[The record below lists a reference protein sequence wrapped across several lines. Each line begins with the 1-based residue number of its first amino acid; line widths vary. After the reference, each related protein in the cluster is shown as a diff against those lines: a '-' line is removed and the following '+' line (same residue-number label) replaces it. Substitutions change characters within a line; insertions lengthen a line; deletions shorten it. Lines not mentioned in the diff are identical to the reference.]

1 MKTRLKLLLIL
12 STFVLFY
19 AAYYWGIPA
28 VVNIKS
34 RTPELQK
41 LVKNEL
47 GFDVNIKDPELK
59 MGLIPSV
66 WVGASYF
73 EIQGSKESPL
83 VVENPKLKL
92 KLLPLIFGKIHLGYF
107 GCNKI
112 KGDFS
117 VDKHNRFYVGD
128 YLLLKNSNPRI
139 SFEDSKVDVESY
151 EILFKDELHKK
162 KIIAKGNYLYL
173 EKFNTKKYIK
183 GSINANLD
191 INNKKSVINMD
202 IDLKL
207 PIKNGFDTNE
217 IVFDGTIT
225 NLDLSELSPYIKKVT
240 NGQIRQ
246 TAGVINIQ
254 ADTEEMSILKNRVKL
269 QMALD
274 NFAIVPKDNASS
286 VSFKNKLN
294 VYSTVD
300 FSKKHLLIQQ
310 FKVLSGSISLEITGG
325 VSKLSSNNPKL
336 NLTATINKSKTED
349 FVSLLP
355 AVNIKYIDIN
365 IPAIKKYGFYSNAEG
380 KISIKGNSDKPKI
393 IGKVNISDC
402 YVQSP
407 LNIPRATV
415 KLHFQGD
422 KLDLDVKVPTGKS
435 DAVFVKGNI
444 ELYNKKNVVLDIS
457 STQNVDLEIAE
468 SILNPVHEMFWFD
481 LGPLPD
487 MKLKGTGNIKLKTA
501 GNKQDPR
508 LFGVFKFKNTEGS
521 FRGLNL
527 LLTRSEGELVFN
539 NRDTHF
545 YTKKAY
551 VEGKPIK
558 IEGKCNLSGDLD
570 YNITANGQYFSKV
583 LPVIAT
589 SPILAE
595 INKNFPKINAS
606 SGLINISINLKGNA
620 KSIEEFKL
628 GKNIFFSGNIK
639 LLGNSIIL
647 SSLNIPIKNLYG
659 NINFKNNDA
668 DFDMYSAVDKS
679 KVHVSGKVRN
689 NVLTSKIKLD
699 NLAFNYY
706 DIPVKVYSGTLEI
719 NKDKLTLYKIN
730 ALLDS
735 MPVLLD
741 GFVTDIFV
749 NPKFNIYVNSK
760 PSQRFIDKYINK
772 NALYPLRIK
781 GDVIYSA
788 RINGTRDSFNTKAE
802 ANLQED
808 SSIYYLGATLGDVNE
823 PIRIFIDAN
832 VSKNKSL
839 HSIVVNNFQYD
850 KLISSQ
856 NDKEF
861 VSQQLNAV
869 GRINVDKNNIIL
881 NNFRIK
887 TQNPTDA
894 RIFNILFKKTMIKQ
908 GLFNSNVIINGPIN
922 SPKLLGS
929 LNFTGV
935 NIPLVDTTV
944 KDISMDFKNYDID
957 VDAKGEVFSNQI
969 TLKANMQN
977 RLTPPYVFNDVD
989 IYLGNLDVNEIA
1001 KSLNKLE
1008 LESNI
1013 NKSSE
1018 QKYSLNISDLIIK
1031 NARVAAQSVFVR
1043 NVLANN
1049 LTANFIL
1056 DEKML
1061 FSMDNLKFDA
1071 AQGSIKGNFKYNLLT
1086 GKTDLDLDIDKVNAN
1101 SIAESLFDL
1110 PNQVYGDLTGQAQL
1124 SCNGSSH
1131 KTCMDTLSGKGGFRV
1146 ADGRMPKL
1154 GSLEYLLRAA
1164 NIVKSGVTGLTLNG
1178 LVDLLSPLKTGQFE
1192 TINGRF
1198 AIKSGVANDI
1208 QIFSKGKNLSLFLT
1222 GTYNF
1227 STLIADM
1234 QVFGRVSKKIS
1245 TILGPVGN
1253 ASLNTLFNVIPG
1265 LNLDSTNKAEFVKNL
1280 SKIPGFELNDKTYRI
1295 FSADIYGDINGDNYV
1310 QTFKW
1315 VE

>member
-1 MKTRLKLLLIL
+1 MKIRLKILLIF
-12 STFVLFY
+12 SIFVLFY

-28 VVNIKS
+28 AVNIKS

-47 GFDVNIKDPELK
+47 GFDVSIENPELK

-66 WVGASYF
+66 WVSASHF
-73 EIQGSKESPL
+73 EIKGSNDSPL
-83 VVENPKLKL
+83 VVANPKLKL

-107 GCNKI
+107 ACDKI
-112 KGDFS
+112 KGDFR
-117 VDKHNRFYVGD
+117 VDKHNRFYVGE
-128 YLLLKNSNPRI
+128 YILLKNSNPRI

-151 EILFKDELHKK
+151 EILFKDELQNK
-162 KIIAKGNYLYL
+162 KIIAEGNYLYL

-183 GSINANLD
+183 GSINARLV
-191 INNKKSVINMD
+191 INNKISVIDMN

-207 PIKNGFDTNE
+207 PIKNGLDTNE
-217 IVFDGTIT
+217 IVFDGTVT
-225 NLDLSELSPYIKKVT
+225 NLDLSELSPYIRKVT
-240 NGQIRQ
+240 KGQIKY
-246 TAGVINIQ
+246 ASGIINIQ
-254 ADTEEMSILKNRVKL
+254 ADTEEMSILKNRIKL

-274 NFAIVPKDNASS
+274 KFSLIAKDNLSS

-294 VYSTVD
+294 LYATVD
-300 FSKKHLLIQQ
+300 FSKKHLVVQQ
-310 FKVLSGSISLEITGG
+310 FKALSGSINLDVKGG

-336 NLTATINKSKTED
+336 NLSILINKSKTED

-355 AVNIKYIDIN
+355 AVNIKNIDIN
-365 IPAIKKYGFYSNAEG
+365 IPAIKKYGFYSNADG
-380 KISIKGNSDKPKI
+380 KIFIKGNSDKPKI
-393 IGKVNISDC
+393 TGKVSLTDC
-402 YVQSP
+402 YVQKP

-415 KLHFQGD
+415 NLKFLSD
-422 KLDLDVKVPTGKS
+422 KLNLDVKVPTSKS
-435 DAVFVKGNI
+435 DAVFVKGTI
-444 ELYNKKNVVLDIS
+444 ELYDKKNVALDIL
-457 STQNVDLEIAE
+457 STQNVGLEVAE
-468 SILNPVHEMFWFD
+468 AILNPVHEMFWFD

-487 MKLKGTGNIKLKTA
+487 MKLKGIGNIKLKTA

-508 LFGVFKFKNTEGS
+508 LFGVFRFKNTEGS
-521 FRGLNL
+521 FNGLNL
-527 LLTRSEGELVFN
+527 LLTRGDGELIFN
-539 NRDTHF
+539 NKDTHF
-545 YTKKAY
+545 YTKKAFID
-551 VEGKPIK
+551 GKPIK
-558 IEGKCNLSGDLD
+558 IDGKCNLSGDLD
-570 YNITANGQYFSKV
+570 FNILTNGQYLSKM
-583 LPVIAT
+583 LPVVFT
-589 SPILAE
+589 SPMLTSVS
-595 INKNFPKINAS
+595 KNLPKINAS
-606 SGLINISINLKGNA
+606 SGLINIKLNLKGKA
-620 KSIEEFKL
+620 RSIDEFQL

-639 LLGNSIIL
+639 LLGNNIIL
-647 SSLNIPIKNLYG
+647 SSLNIPVKNLYG

-679 KVHVSGKVRN
+679 KVYINGKLRN

-706 DIPVKVYSGTLEI
+706 NIPVKVYSGLLEI

-741 GFVTDIFV
+741 GYITNIFV
-749 NPKFNIYVNSK
+749 NPKFNLYVNSK

-823 PIRIFIDAN
+823 PIRIYIDAN
-832 VSKNKSL
+832 VSKNNST

-850 KLISSQ
+850 KLITSQ

-869 GRINVDKNNIIL
+869 GRINVDKNNINL
-881 NNFRIK
+881 NNFRVK

-894 RIFNILFKKTMIKQ
+894 KIFNLLFKKPMIKH
-908 GLFNSNVIINGPIN
+908 GLFNSNVVINGPIS
-922 SPKLLGS
+922 SPRLLGA

-944 KDISMDFKNYDID
+944 KDISMDFKNQDID
-957 VDAKGEVFSNQI
+957 VDARGEVFSNQI

-977 RLTPPYVFNDVD
+977 KLTPPYVFNDVD
-989 IYLGNLDVNEIA
+989 VFLGNLDVNEIA

-1013 NKSSE
+1013 NKSADV
-1018 QKYSLNISDLIIK
+1018 KNSLNISDLIIK
-1031 NARVAAQSVFVR
+1031 KAKVAAQSVFVR
-1043 NVLANN
+1043 NILANN
-1049 LTANFIL
+1049 LTANFTL
-1056 DEKML
+1056 DEKMV
-1061 FSMDNLKFDA
+1061 FSMDNFKFDA
-1071 AQGSIKGNFKYNLLT
+1071 AQGNVNGNFTYNLLT
-1086 GKTDLDLDIDKVNAN
+1086 GKTDLDLDINKVNAN

-1131 KTCMDTLSGKGGFRV
+1131 KACMETLNGRGGFKI

-1164 NIVKSGVTGLTLNG
+1164 NIVKSGLTGLTLNG

-1198 AIKSGVANDI
+1198 AIKSGIANDI

-1245 TILGPVGN
+1245 TVLGPVGN

-1265 LNLDSTNKAEFVKNL
+1265 LNLDSTDKTEFVKNI